1 MLTYTL
7 DLLTAQRFG
16 QPTVGY
22 GCETR
27 DLCNVC
33 VYKVMQF
40 VTVKIKCDDIYISV
54 LRQGS
59 PEGDRSEHIRCLQTA
74 AIVFRESITFAVCV
88 WVSIIPFIATVVVM
102 WWWSPSS
109 PCRRRHRRRHRRS
122 RGEVILPARKKFA
135 TSSSCT

>member
-40 VTVKIKCDDIYISV
+40 VT
-54 LRQGS
+54 
-59 PEGDRSEHIRCLQTA
+59 
-74 AIVFRESITFAVCV
+74 AVCD
-88 WVSIIPFIATVVVM
+88 FFM
-102 WWWSPSS
+102 F
-109 PCRRRHRRRHRRS
+109 
-122 RGEVILPARKKFA
+122 GDARYGGFF
-135 TSSSCT
+135 SVFS

>member
-40 VTVKIKCDDIYISV
+40 VTVKIKCDDIYIYIF
-54 LRQGS
+54 L
-59 PEGDRSEHIRCLQTA
+59 
-74 AIVFRESITFAVCV
+74 FCV
-88 WVSIIPFIATVVVM
+88 KG
-102 WWWSPSS
+102 
-109 PCRRRHRRRHRRS
+109 HRRAIAANTFVACR
-122 RGEVILPARKKFA
+122 LPL
-135 TSSSCT
+135 

>member
-40 VTVKIKCDDIYISV
+40 VT
-54 LRQGS
+54 
-59 PEGDRSEHIRCLQTA
+59 
-74 AIVFRESITFAVCV
+74 AVCDL
-88 WVSIIPFIATVVVM
+88 FM
-102 WWWSPSS
+102 F
-109 PCRRRHRRRHRRS
+109 
-122 RGEVILPARKKFA
+122 GDARYGGFFLCFFHKQYQGGRY
-135 TSSSCT
+135 

>member
-33 VYKVMQF
+33 VYKAMQF
-40 VTVKIKCDDIYISV
+40 VT
-54 LRQGS
+54 
-59 PEGDRSEHIRCLQTA
+59 
-74 AIVFRESITFAVCV
+74 AVCD
-88 WVSIIPFIATVVVM
+88 FLKCLVM
-102 WWWSPSS
+102 QRTTGFS
-109 PCRRRHRRRHRRS
+109 
-122 RGEVILPARKKFA
+122 KFFHKQYQGG
-135 TSSSCT
+135 SYGS